1 MLTGGE
7 TGGECIADVHHGEPN
22 SVAIGAAGIGGSAA
36 TRTNGRCCELTSD
49 ELLMAGK
56 RSGAVVV

>member
-7 TGGECIADVHHGEPN
+7 TGGECISDAHHREPN
-22 SVAIGAAGIGGSAA
+22 SVAIAATDIGGSAA
-36 TRTNGRCCELTSD
+36 TRTNGRCCELTSE
-49 ELLMAGK
+49 ELLIAGN